1 MTDDVIGPIYS
12 GYVPFH
18 PWKSGCATA
27 FSYVEVARLEEP
39 IQVVGINVWSVNGN
53 LFYRAWKE
61 ASFGGDRT
69 AVPSDNE
76 ILWSERSTTELAGPG
91 YLPLICKL
99 FFVLRSWAQTSS
111 HNCGLVALCIPNVQ
125 RFGSHMWW
133 PRETL
138 RKKMVHFPGCFWGCR
153 NWAGLCGW
161 WG

>member
-1 MTDDVIGPIYS
+1 MTDDAIGPIYS

-39 IQVVGINVWSVNGN
+39 IQVVGIIVRSVNAN

-76 ILWSERSTTELAGPG
+76 NLRSERSTTELAGPG
-91 YLPLICKL
+91 ICPSYDNTFFFPIPDATCPRSNTEVDRDVLSPFGLKIVSSLKL
-99 FFVLRSWAQTSS
+99 KI
-111 HNCGLVALCIPNVQ
+111 VALNFLQ
-125 RFGSHMWW
+125 
-133 PRETL
+133 
-138 RKKMVHFPGCFWGCR
+138 
-153 NWAGLCGW
+153 
-161 WG
+161 